1 MKELPPETGGPK
13 GWPGMILRVLRA
25 LFLFALVLWLAHT
38 VFGPG
43 TGSRSPRDR
52 GEKRLFEK
60 DLESRVQSG
69 QLVVVD
75 KAESDRYIHEDLSTH
90 DLTKALTFARLK
102 SEVLEQPLFIENEE
116 TFGEDDNVAQVNP
129 TDRKAWHELTLLELD
144 LKDEFARTHPDDLPG
159 YLEEAALDPQR
170 TPAAMVDF
178 IDRYPDSNLVS
189 TALAHLEYTLCV
201 ARKDPRQAMAV
212 YGDLAERHPEQRYLV
227 GLLPEYQA
235 RAVEYLQHYR
245 QQASQ

>member
-1 MKELPPETGGPK
+1 MPV
-13 GWPGMILRVLRA
+13 LRVL
-25 LFLFALVLWLAHT
+25 LLFALVLWLAHS

-43 TGSRSPRDR
+43 SGGRSPRLR
-52 GEKRLFEK
+52 EEQRLLFEK
-60 DLESRVQSG
+60 DLESRVDAG

-116 TFGEDDNVAQVNP
+116 TFGQDDNVAQVNP
-129 TDRKAWHELTLLELD
+129 TDRKAWQELTLLELD
-144 LKDEFARTHPDDLPG
+144 LKDEFERTHPDDLQG
-159 YLEEAALDPQR
+159 YLDEGALDPKR
-170 TPAAMVDF
+170 TPQAMVDF

-201 ARKDPRQAMAV
+201 ARQDPRQALAI
-212 YGDLAERHPEQRYLV
+212 YRDLAERHADQRYLV
-227 GLLPEYQA
+227 GLLPEYQD

-245 QQASQ
+245 QQALPR